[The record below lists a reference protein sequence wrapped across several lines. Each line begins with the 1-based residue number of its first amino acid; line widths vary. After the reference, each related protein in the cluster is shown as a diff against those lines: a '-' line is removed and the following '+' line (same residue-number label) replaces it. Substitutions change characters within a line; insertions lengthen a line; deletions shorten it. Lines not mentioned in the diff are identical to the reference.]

1 MPTVG
6 GEFSRRPIGQ
16 RVRGRKRAPP
26 SPDSHQFQF
35 RSDELCPLPQ
45 VLSAP
50 WIASRFDYPE
60 LKARAISHAQVHKP
74 SKILIEDSGVGT
86 ALIAELKEVGL
97 TVVAIKPERG
107 QGHSYVDRI
116 GKVRKRS
123 GVFPNR
129 APWLPDLEAKL
140 FAFPNARHDDQ
151 VDALAQALAHGGSS
165 FIWDEKALERL
176 DRLVSSLC
184 WYR

>member
-86 ALIAELKEVGL
+86 ALIAELKKVGL
-97 TVVAIKPERG
+97 TVVAIKPERDKVTRMSIESAKFESG
-107 QGHSYVDRI
+107 QVF
-116 GKVRKRS
+116 
-123 GVFPNR
+123 FPNR
-129 APWLPDLEAKL
+129 APWLPDLEAEL

-165 FIWDEKALERL
+165 FLWNDEALAGL
-176 DRLVSSLC
+176 DRLTSRLC
-184 WYR
+184 GFW